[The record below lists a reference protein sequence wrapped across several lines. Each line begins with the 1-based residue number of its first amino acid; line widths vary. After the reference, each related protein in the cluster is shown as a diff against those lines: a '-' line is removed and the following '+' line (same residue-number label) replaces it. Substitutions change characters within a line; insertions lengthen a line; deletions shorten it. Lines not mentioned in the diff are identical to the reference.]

1 MSFISRVVYCF
12 ENIKP
17 ALLCLNSF
25 TYRYLLSYRY
35 GSLHGSGLGVEAVLA
50 GGQVILGN
58 FSFFWGGE
66 QKGKHC
72 VLFKNWFWEVFIMI
86 LTKITKKVVSKNIN
100 KLSFVKYRYLVLI
113 TFCYKKN
120 FLSVLNIKVI

>member
-35 GSLHGSGLGVEAVLA
+35 GSLHGSVLGVEAVLA

-58 FSFFWGGE
+58 FSFFGGGE

-113 TFCYKKN
+113 TFCYKKI